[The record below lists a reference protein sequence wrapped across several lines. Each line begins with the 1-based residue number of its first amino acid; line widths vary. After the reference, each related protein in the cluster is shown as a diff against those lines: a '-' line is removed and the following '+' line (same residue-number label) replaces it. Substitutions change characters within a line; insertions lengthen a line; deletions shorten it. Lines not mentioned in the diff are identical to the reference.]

1 MFDWRPFLFG
11 GLASSVAELATFP
24 IDLTKTRLQIQGQ
37 IFDNPSQQLK
47 YAQKKY
53 TNMFQAAYRIGQEEG
68 VRMLYSG
75 VSAALLRQA
84 TYGTI
89 KIGIYQKMKR
99 LFADDIRQEKLYINV
114 LSGMFSGA
122 LANAIA
128 NPTDLLKIRMQA
140 NHPSVQ
146 GKRLF
151 SAMIS
156 IAKKEGVRGLWSGVL
171 PTVQRAAIVSG
182 VELAVYDS
190 AKQHLICQF
199 NSSDTIGTHFLSSFI
214 AGFAGAFTSTPIDVI
229 RTRLMNQENLQSR
242 GKLTSTS
249 TPYKGIID
257 CFIKTTRN
265 EGFLAL
271 YKGFFPS
278 WLRLGPWNIVFFI
291 VFEQLKAL
299 NGTFENRSSRR
310 IDQHL

>member
-11 GLASSVAELATFP
+11 GIASSVAELATFP

-47 YAQKKY
+47 YAQKRY
-53 TNMFQAAYRIGQEEG
+53 ANMFHAAYR
-68 VRMLYSG
+68 

-89 KIGIYQKMKR
+89 KIGIYQKLKR
-99 LFADDIRQEKLYINV
+99 TFADDIRQEKLYINV
-114 LSGMFSGA
+114 LNGMFAGA
-122 LANAIA
+122 FANALA

-156 IAKKEGVRGLWSGVL
+156 IAKKEGIRGLWSGVL
-171 PTVQRAAIVSG
+171 PTAQRAAIVSG
-182 VELAVYDS
+182 VELAMYDS
-190 AKQHLICQF
+190 VKQQLIFRF

-214 AGFAGAFTSTPIDVI
+214 AGFAGAVASTPIDVI
-229 RTRLMNQENLQSR
+229 RTRLMNQENLQSH
-242 GKLTSTS
+242 GKLPLSS
-249 TPYKGIID
+249 KPYNGIID

-265 EGFLAL
+265 EEVESPKHTL
-271 YKGFFPS
+271 S
-278 WLRLGPWNIVFFI
+278 NCV
-291 VFEQLKAL
+291 
-299 NGTFENRSSRR
+299 
-310 IDQHL
+310 

>member
-37 IFDNPSQQLK
+37 IFDNHTQQLQ

-53 TNMFQAAYRIGQEEG
+53 TNMFQAIYRIGHEEG
-68 VRMLYSG
+68 VRTLYSG

-114 LSGMFSGA
+114 LNGMFSGA

-146 GKRLF
+146 GKGLF
-151 SAMIS
+151 TAMAS

-182 VELAVYDS
+182 IELAVYDC
-190 AKQHLICQF
+190 AKQQLICQL
-199 NSSDTIGTHFLSSFI
+199 NSSDTIGTHFLASFI
-214 AGFAGAFTSTPIDVI
+214 AGFAGAFTSTPIDVV
-229 RTRLMNQENLQSR
+229 RTRLMNQENSSSR
-242 GKLTSTS
+242 VNSTAAS
-249 TPYKGIID
+249 MPYKGIMD
-257 CFIKTTRN
+257 CFVKTTRN
-265 EGFLAL
+265 EGFSAL

-291 VFEQLKAL
+291 VFEQFKNLDRTL
-299 NGTFENRSSRR
+299 ESRR
-310 IDQHL
+310 AIPIDQHL

>member
-1 MFDWRPFLFG
+1 MVDWRPFLFG

-37 IFDNPSQQLK
+37 IFDNTSQQLQ

-53 TNMFQAAYRIGQEEG
+53 TNMFQAGYRIARDEG
-68 VRMLYSG
+68 VHKLYSG

-89 KIGIYQKMKR
+89 KIGIYQRIKR
-99 LFADDIRQEKLYINV
+99 IFAEDISQEKLHLNILN
-114 LSGMFSGA
+114 GMFSGA
-122 LANAIA
+122 LSNAIA

-151 SAMIS
+151 PAMFS
-156 IAKKEGVRGLWSGVL
+156 IAKKEGVRGLWSSVL
-171 PTVQRAAIVSG
+171 PTAQRAAIVCG
-182 VELAVYDS
+182 VELAVYDWMK
-190 AKQHLICQF
+190 KQLIYRFHC
-199 NSSDTIGTHFLSSFI
+199 SDTIGTHFLSSFT
-214 AGFAGAFTSTPIDVI
+214 AGLAGALSSTPIDVV
-229 RTRLMNQENLQSR
+229 RTRLMNQENLHPRHQVST
-242 GKLTSTS
+242 TST
-249 TPYKGIID
+249 TPYRGVID
-257 CFIKTTRN
+257 CFVKTTKN
-265 EGFLAL
+265 EGFFAL

-291 VFEQLKAL
+291 VFEQLK
-299 NGTFENRSSRR
+299 R
-310 IDQHL
+310 IDQKFQ

>member
-11 GLASSVAELATFP
+11 GIASSVAELATFP

-47 YAQKKY
+47 YAQKRY
-53 TNMFQAAYRIGQEEG
+53 ANMFHAAYRIGREEG
-68 VRMLYSG
+68 VRRLYYG

-89 KIGIYQKMKR
+89 KIGIYQKLKR
-99 LFADDIRQEKLYINV
+99 TFADDIRQEKLYINV
-114 LSGMFSGA
+114 LNGMFAGA
-122 LANAIA
+122 FANALA

-156 IAKKEGVRGLWSGVL
+156 IAKKEGIRGLWSGVL
-171 PTVQRAAIVSG
+171 PTAQRAAIVSG
-182 VELAVYDS
+182 VELALYDS
-190 AKQHLICQF
+190 VKQQLIFRF

-214 AGFAGAFTSTPIDVI
+214 AGFAGALASTPIDVI
-229 RTRLMNQENLQSR
+229 RTRLMNQENLQSH
-242 GKLTSTS
+242 GKLPLSS
-249 TPYKGIID
+249 KPYNGIID

-271 YKGFFPS
+271 YKGFIPS

-291 VFEQLKAL
+291 MFEQLRSLDKR
-299 NGTFENRSSRR
+299 FKNRNSTN
-310 IDQHL
+310 